1 MRKELGVVEEKADKD
16 EESKEAGEGE
26 EEDEEMKAANEID
39 SLNKKAGTL
48 QAFIMPI
55 ILFFSQKRLAHHE
68 LCVCPRDCF
77 LNEKAGFSPCRRMP
91 RIHLVQPAG
100 LHTTG

>member
-55 ILFFSQKRLAHHE
+55 IFI
-68 LCVCPRDCF
+68 F
-77 LNEKAGFSPCRRMP
+77 LTEKAGTP
-91 RIHLVQPAG
+91 RALRVPKRLFPQRKG
-100 LHTTG
+100 WLLTV